1 MHPETC
7 IIAERV
13 NGFVTFN
20 YLPEWNCTKYLRATR
35 ERPRKSPDRKW
46 KQLRG
51 KQTSRRQIVHI
62 AQRLP
67 IACSE
72 MIYFNFLRK
81 IAIING
87 NLNADSFPIRY
98 RTAQQMKYFA
108 REKIF
113 EIIRALTR

>member
-20 YLPEWNCTKYLRATR
+20 YLPEWNCTKYERR
-35 ERPRKSPDRKW
+35 ERDPEK
-46 KQLRG
+46 LRIGNGNNCEVNKLHVG
-51 KQTSRRQIVHI
+51 KLHI

-72 MIYFNFLRK
+72 MIYFNLLRK